1 MNLTFL
7 SNELLESMGFK
18 SMRAE
23 SIRMTDNQLQR
34 ESQIIQRILEDG
46 NKSPRWGI
54 LLHFQ
59 SLGFPANL
67 IVEDLNRLV
76 KNEIIRSNL
85 SVIGL
90 TIFSVI

>member
-1 MNLTFL
+1 
-7 SNELLESMGFK
+7 
-18 SMRAE
+18 MREE
-23 SIRMTDNQLQR
+23 SIRTSVSSIDNQSQR
-34 ESQIIQRILEDG
+34 ESRIIQRILEDG

-59 SLGFPANL
+59 SLGFPVSL
-67 IVEDLNRLV
+67 IINDLNRLV
-76 KNEIIRSNL
+76 DNQIIRSNL

>member
-1 MNLTFL
+1 M
-7 SNELLESMGFK
+7 K
-18 SMRAE
+18 SDE
-23 SIRMTDNQLQR
+23 EQLQR

-59 SLGFPANL
+59 SLGFPVNL
-67 IVEDLNRLV
+67 IVEDLNRMV